1 MSINYIIIIVYGNI
15 DMIAKYMPNLKKVS
29 GFEDKSIFIIMGSGL
44 VFCFLPLL
52 IQTPFILK
60 HYIAYDP
67 ALFINGKRSVAE
79 SHTEDR
85 KYLCRFHP
93 CKEILKR
100 LYEIF
105 ETSKKQDLTPLLMTI
120 SSSQKMRCVLW
131 NYVFGHF
138 KRCGIE

>member
-1 MSINYIIIIVYGNI
+1 
-15 DMIAKYMPNLKKVS
+15 
-29 GFEDKSIFIIMGSGL
+29 MGSGFAIEKRNFSRL
-44 VFCFLPLL
+44 GSGLASCFLPLL
-52 IQTPFILK
+52 IQTPFILM

-93 CKEILKR
+93 CNEILKC

-105 ETSKKQDLTPLLMTI
+105 ETGKKQDLTPLN
-120 SSSQKMRCVLW
+120 V
-131 NYVFGHF
+131 V
-138 KRCGIE
+138 

>member
-1 MSINYIIIIVYGNI
+1 M
-15 DMIAKYMPNLKKVS
+15 
-29 GFEDKSIFIIMGSGL
+29 
-44 VFCFLPLL
+44 
-52 IQTPFILK
+52 

-93 CKEILKR
+93 CNEILKR

-105 ETSKKQDLTPLLMTI
+105 EKSKKQDLTPL
-120 SSSQKMRCVLW
+120 RCVLW

>member
-1 MSINYIIIIVYGNI
+1 M
-15 DMIAKYMPNLKKVS
+15 
-29 GFEDKSIFIIMGSGL
+29 
-44 VFCFLPLL
+44 
-52 IQTPFILK
+52 

-93 CKEILKR
+93 CNEILKR

-105 ETSKKQDLTPLLMTI
+105 EISKKQDLTP
-120 SSSQKMRCVLW
+120 SKKFCQ
-131 NYVFGHF
+131 
-138 KRCGIE
+138 KRCNFSFVFYVYISEIENK

>member
-1 MSINYIIIIVYGNI
+1 M
-15 DMIAKYMPNLKKVS
+15 
-29 GFEDKSIFIIMGSGL
+29 
-44 VFCFLPLL
+44 
-52 IQTPFILK
+52 

-93 CKEILKR
+93 CNEILKR

-105 ETSKKQDLTPLLMTI
+105 EKSKKQDLTPPETFEMLNFFIFFLTFFRLKNI
-120 SSSQKMRCVLW
+120 
-131 NYVFGHF
+131 
-138 KRCGIE
+138 